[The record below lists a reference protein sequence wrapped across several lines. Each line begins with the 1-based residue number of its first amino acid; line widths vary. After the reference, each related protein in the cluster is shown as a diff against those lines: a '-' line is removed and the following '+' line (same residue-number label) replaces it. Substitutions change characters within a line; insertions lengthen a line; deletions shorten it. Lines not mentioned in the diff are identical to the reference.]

1 MCVCVVIF
9 RVCVRRWGTRRS
21 RKITPWSSLW
31 GTRTNTAIAIQKERS
46 EAEFVVIIYLMKFCL
61 ILCFSF
67 CLFFTCKQTSE
78 AIRCLHSSTLMF
90 EGFLNKSESP
100 VPAFSNEFKFKKV
113 ILCKFRVLLL
123 TCKMI
128 SAHFLC
134 LLWVSAPLIGAKV
147 WNICGSTFLWVVR
160 RL

>member
-1 MCVCVVIF
+1 MRYEEIQENFPLEFALRDQDKYRYRYPKGEVRG
-9 RVCVRRWGTRRS
+9 RVCCYYLFDEVLSDSVFFFLFVFYLQTFYVL
-21 RKITPWSSLW
+21 K
-31 GTRTNTAIAIQKERS
+31 TNKAIH
-46 EAEFVVIIYLMKFCL
+46 
-61 ILCFSF
+61 
-67 CLFFTCKQTSE
+67 
-78 AIRCLHSSTLMF
+78 CLHSSTLIF

-100 VPAFSNEFKFKKV
+100 VPAFSNEFKYLKKV